1 MIEEILLPYDV
12 YKHPNRDSTWEMDD
26 FEIEDKIKELRKE
39 IYKLQNS
46 RKKQPKLAV
55 FRKENLGSGDMRC
68 HILHGF
74 QIINEEKNLF
84 CADYW
89 RPITQREAEQ
99 LKKKYDFSEE
109 SLKVIEETIKTSK

>member
-39 IYKLQNS
+39 IYKLKNS

-109 SLKVIEETIKTSK
+109 ALKVIEETIKTSK